1 MLKSLNL
8 KENVV
13 DFESFGKLKV
23 SPCLEWMANLDA
35 KGAKRSVKMWG
46 TIFCK
51 NFCKYSIVHELS
63 AVKNSFSTYVWSKVD
78 SCFCEGLY
86 VVKLNSVQF
95 CDPYWNFSTLK
106 CQLPNLRRWNMLDYF
121 YLQIWSQIIYVLNTM
136 YKIVA
141 IFYIIS

>member
-1 MLKSLNL
+1 MRMIFDVVSIYNAWQKHESTLLHTYVLNEFL
-8 KENVV
+8 TA
-13 DFESFGKLKV
+13 DR
-23 SPCLEWMANLDA
+23 
-35 KGAKRSVKMWG
+35 RSVKIWA
-46 TIFCK
+46 IDFYQSFSK
-51 NFCKYSIVHELS
+51 NIVLYMNGRLS
-63 AVKNSFSTYVWSKVD
+63 KNSFSTYVWSKVD